1 MAGGRQD
8 TMAGADIAR
17 EPLFMTQRRRMIESY
32 KAAGEPFSAST
43 KPYKSTVTYTFTVV
57 NPITASSVA
66 WAIALQGQA
75 VDYFGYKIGDTVPG
89 NSAANSP
96 GYRTALESDTNLSK
110 ARTTNGAEDFVI
122 EGMSATH
129 SSSRLNFA
137 TGLGVSPS
145 NISDATVSE
154 VIAGSVPLIDPASL
168 YAPPQVYSPFNLED
182 APYRALAPNISLE
195 FQWDRG
201 KIVKIGT
208 LEQIPEGAANS
219 YLRSSGEP
227 STNDRYRIP
236 EGYLWRREGQPDSE
250 FIVRGVLT
258 QAVAMPILTVL
269 GPSETTPFAI
279 RPGFIMLDCAMRLH
293 GLSVKLPTRN

>member
-1 MAGGRQD
+1 MAD
-8 TMAGADIAR
+8 TTSITR

-43 KPYKSTVTYTFTVV
+43 KPYKSTVTFFYTVS
-57 NPITASSVA
+57 NYIPAASVA
-66 WAIALQGQA
+66 WAIAGAGQA
-75 VDYFGYKIGDTVPG
+75 NDYFGYKIGDNVPG
-89 NSAANSP
+89 NTLAAP
-96 GYRTALESDTNLSK
+96 GYRAATEGDTNLSK

-129 SSSRLNFA
+129 ANTRLQYGIGAGIAPPNI
-137 TGLGVSPS
+137 TVNDVSQVIVGLTPM
-145 NISDATVSE
+145 SDP
-154 VIAGSVPLIDPASL
+154 GSL
-168 YAPPQVYSPFNLED
+168 YAPPQVFSPFNLED
-182 APYRALAPNISLE
+182 PMYRCLAPNISLE

-258 QAVAMPILTVL
+258 QPVAVPIQAVL
-269 GPSETTPFAI
+269 GPSSTTPSNAL
-279 RPGFIMLDCAMRLH
+279 PGYILLDCVMRLH

>member
-1 MAGGRQD
+1 MEA
-8 TMAGADIAR
+8 IANPNPGK

-43 KPYKSTVTYTFTVV
+43 KPYKSTISFTYTTV
-57 NPITASSVA
+57 NYISASSVA
-66 WAIALQGQA
+66 WLIAQGGQNF
-75 VDYFGYKIGDTVPG
+75 DYFGYKIGDNVPG
-89 NSAANSP
+89 NTASAP
-96 GYRTALESDTNLSK
+96 GYRSATEGDTNLSK

-122 EGMSATH
+122 EGMSASHANT
-129 SSSRLNFA
+129 RLNFGIGNSA
-137 TGLGVSPS
+137 SPP
-145 NISDATVSE
+145 NITDNTVTQA
-154 VIAGSVPLIDPASL
+154 IAGIVPMADPGSL
-168 YAPPQVYSPFNLED
+168 YSPPQIFTPFNLED
-182 APYRALAPNISLE
+182 MPYRALAPNVALE

-219 YLRSSGEP
+219 YLRASGEP

-250 FIVRGVLT
+250 FIVRATLT
-258 QAVAMPILTVL
+258 QPVAIPVLTVL
-269 GPSETTPFAI
+269 GPSSSTPFTI
-279 RPGFIMLDCAMRLH
+279 YPGYTILDCVMRLH